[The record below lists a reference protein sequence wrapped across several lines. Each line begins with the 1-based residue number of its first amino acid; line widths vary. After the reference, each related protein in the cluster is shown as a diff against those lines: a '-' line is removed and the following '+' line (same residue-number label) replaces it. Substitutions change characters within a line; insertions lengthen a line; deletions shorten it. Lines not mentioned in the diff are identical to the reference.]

1 MKRSL
6 SLFTAALV
14 VASIGLAGGA
24 TASARPR
31 AVDRPIPIDQ
41 ALFHLNLNFKLTPIS
56 KFIVELARD
65 IECEAGLIQCNV
77 PMAKPVPITPT
88 TVPPVIVVIPPVK
101 VSVPPVAVNVSVPPV
116 VISVAPI
123 VTPPVPVPLVT
134 PLATPSTTV
143 PPASTSTCSVTVTGG
158 GVAQCNQS
166 SSVSAQ
172 S

>member
-6 SLFTAALV
+6 SLFTAAFV
-14 VASIGLAGGA
+14 VASMGLAGGA
-24 TASARPR
+24 TASAQPR

-41 ALFHLNLNFKLTPIS
+41 ALFHLNLNFKLTSIS

-77 PMAKPVPITPT
+77 PMAKPTTPT
-88 TVPPVIVVIPPVK
+88 TAPPVIVVIPPVK

-116 VISVAPI
+116 AISVPPV
-123 VTPPVPVPLVT
+123 VTSPVPVPLVT
-134 PLATPSTTV
+134 PSATPSTTV
-143 PPASTSTCSVTVTGG
+143 PPASTSTCSVTVTGN